1 MQHASKPKSPPVSLS
16 PRPKALKRLG
26 LVFVLSG
33 VALLSAAAGALVAA
47 ALATTPLL
55 QSQLSPEDANAFEQE
70 DISTGTNLQLPQLT
84 RPVNILVLGV
94 KVLTSDVDEI
104 PPGMEDQGYHALVNS
119 FDGLADTMLLI
130 RFNPVDQQMVV
141 LSLPRDTQIYSP
153 EQGVVRLNSTN
164 YYGGPAATARATS
177 ELLDGIAI
185 DRYVRINVQ
194 GVERLIDA
202 LGGVEVYVPYDMKYQ
217 DDSQHLYINLQE
229 GRQKLNGDQALQF
242 LRFRYDQYGDIGRIQ
257 RQQLF
262 MRALAEQALNPVTIA
277 RLPRIL
283 SVVQEHVDTNLS
295 VEELV
300 ALVGFGTQVDRSD
313 VQMLML
319 PGEFGMDNSNYGDW
333 IPHPNRISEMVSQHL
348 GNRARTG
355 YALDPTSLRI
365 AIQDST
371 GREQAVDALIE
382 ALQNAGYSNI
392 YVDQAWNEPL
402 SETQIVA
409 QGGDVAS
416 ANALQEALGFGE
428 VRVESTGQLES
439 DLTIQLGRDWLK
451 EMP

>member
-1 MQHASKPKSPPVSLS
+1 MQHASKPKSIPVSTS
-16 PRPKALKRLG
+16 PRPKPLKRLG
-26 LVFVLSG
+26 LVFALSG

-55 QSQLSPEDANAFEQE
+55 QSQLSPEDANVFEQD
-70 DISTGTNLQLPQLT
+70 DISTGANLQLPQLT

-94 KVLTSDVDEI
+94 KVLTSDVDAP
-104 PPGMEDQGYHALVNS
+104 PPGLEDAGYHALVDS

-130 RFNPVDQQMVV
+130 RFNPANQQMVV
-141 LSLPRDTQIYSP
+141 LSLPRDTQVYTP
-153 EQGVVRLNSTN
+153 ELGTARLNATN
-164 YYGGPAATARATS
+164 YHGGPAETARATS

-194 GVERLIDA
+194 GVEKLIDA

-217 DDSQHLYINLQE
+217 DDSQHLYIDLKE
-229 GRQKLNGDQALQF
+229 GRQTLDGDQALQF
-242 LRFRYDQYGDIGRIQ
+242 LRFRHDQYGDIGRIQ
-257 RQQLF
+257 RQQLL
-262 MRALAEQALNPVTIA
+262 MRSLVEQALNPVTIA

-283 SVVQEHVDTNLS
+283 SVVQDHVDTNLS

-300 ALVGFGTQVDRSD
+300 ALVGFGAQVDRSE

-333 IPHPNRISEMVSQHL
+333 IPDSDRISAMVSQHFSD
-348 GNRARTG
+348 RAASG
-355 YALDPTSLRI
+355 YALDPASLRV

-382 ALQNAGYSNI
+382 ALQEAGYSNV
-392 YVDQAWNEPL
+392 YVDQSWNEPL
-402 SETQIVA
+402 TETHIIA
-409 QGGDVAS
+409 QNGDVAS
-416 ANALQEALGFGE
+416 ASALQEALGFGE

-439 DLTIQLGRDWLK
+439 DLTIQLGKDWLK
-451 EMP
+451 R